1 MMQKAVLF
9 DMDGVIL
16 DSMPFHVRA
25 WQDALAEQGVSVPEE
40 VIYLH
45 EGAIEPRTAI
55 DIFEKNGCHLD
66 EDGFKRLFLRQMA
79 IFNARYRQ
87 MVHPYPGIT
96 TLLGQLLAGGLQMA
110 LVTSSHKEIVGNV
123 LPEEILGCMSHI
135 VTGDSI
141 KRHKPFPDPYL
152 AAVSGLGLDEEAC
165 LVVENAPAGIAAA
178 KSASLHCVAITTTL
192 PVERLSQA
200 DKVVATHIELGDY
213 ISEWSAA

>member
-1 MMQKAVLF
+1 MRKAVLF

-25 WQDALAEQGVSVPEE
+25 WQDALAERGVSVPEE

-55 DIFEKNGCHLD
+55 GIFEKSGCHLD
-66 EDGFKRLFLRQMA
+66 EDGFKGLFMRQME

-96 TLLGQLLAGGLQMA
+96 ALLGRLSAKGVQMA
-110 LVTSSHKEIVGNV
+110 LVTSSHKEIVENV
-123 LPEEILGCMSHI
+123 LPVEILGRMAHI

-141 KRHKPFPDPYL
+141 KRRKPFPDPYL
-152 AAVSGLGLDEEAC
+152 AAMSGLGIDEEAC

-178 KSASLHCVAITTTL
+178 KAASLHCVAITTTL
-192 PVERLSQA
+192 PIEHLSQA
-200 DKVVATHIELGDY
+200 DKVLTTHIELGDY
-213 ISEWSAA
+213 ISAWSAA

>member
-1 MMQKAVLF
+1 MQKAVLF

-16 DSMPFHVRA
+16 DSMPFHVKA
-25 WQDALAEQGVSVPEE
+25 WQDALSERGVSVPEE

-45 EGAIEPRTAI
+45 EGAIEPKTAI

-66 EDGFKRLFLRQMA
+66 EYGFKMLFMRQME

-96 TLLGQLLAGGLQMA
+96 ELLDRLSAGGLQMA
-110 LVTSSHKEIVGNV
+110 LVTSSHKEIVENI
-123 LPEEILGCMSHI
+123 LPAEILKRMAHV

-141 KRHKPFPDPYL
+141 RRRKPFPDPYL
-152 AAVSGLGLDEEAC
+152 AAMSGLGLDEEAC

-178 KSASLHCVAITTTL
+178 KAASLHCVAITTTL
-192 PVERLSQA
+192 PMEHLAQA
-200 DKVVATHIELGDY
+200 DKVLATHSEVGDY
-213 ISEWSAA
+213 ISTWSTE